1 VKFRKIEPETQTY
14 DASYESLISNYFSDF
29 RAKKPT
35 VLQHLRN
42 GRRTPQFIKKKPRQF
57 SQNSHCSQTRELKLS
72 KTNKVIK
79 LDDLQK
85 QLSARTARANNQTQ
99 HFVFEQPENFDNYNS
114 NENTQVAFKSHY
126 STDQMTI
133 FNDQFRSQNASV
145 LGQELDASGH
155 RTVPDVNSLADSYA
169 SVSQYT
175 QK

>member
-1 VKFRKIEPETQTY
+1 VKFRKIEPETQAY
-14 DASYESLISNYFSDF
+14 DASYESMISNYFSDF

-42 GRRTPQFIKKKPRQF
+42 D
-57 SQNSHCSQTRELKLS
+57 SHSSQTREMKLS

-79 LDDLQK
+79 MDDLKK
-85 QLSARTARANNQTQ
+85 QLSARTARASNQTQ
-99 HFVFEQPENFDNYNS
+99 HFIFEKPENFDNYNS

-126 STDQMTI
+126 STDQVTI
-133 FNDQFRSQNASV
+133 FNDQFRSQNASI
-145 LGQELDASGH
+145 LGQKLDASGH
-155 RTVPDVNSLADSYA
+155 RTIPDANSLADSYA